1 MSVLDVPGMITQR
14 EEVTVSSD
22 EEDVHFGTFAPL
34 KKGDEKKKAL
44 REVGVC
50 RHRSSRCDPS
60 ETADH
65 LPLQPST
72 LDVEYTRNP

>member
-34 KKGDEKKKAL
+34 KKAL
-44 REVGVC
+44 TSARWSG
-50 RHRSSRCDPS
+50 RRPR
-60 ETADH
+60 
-65 LPLQPST
+65 
-72 LDVEYTRNP
+72 RR

>member
-1 MSVLDVPGMITQR
+1 MRAAPALTELLSSSRKRSRAQRNMSVLDVPGMITQR

-44 REVGVC
+44 TSARWSG
-50 RHRSSRCDPS
+50 RRPR
-60 ETADH
+60 
-65 LPLQPST
+65 
-72 LDVEYTRNP
+72 RR

>member
-34 KKGDEKKKAL
+34 KKGDEKKNAL
-44 REVGVC
+44 TSARWSG
-50 RHRSSRCDPS
+50 RRPR
-60 ETADH
+60 
-65 LPLQPST
+65 
-72 LDVEYTRNP
+72 RR